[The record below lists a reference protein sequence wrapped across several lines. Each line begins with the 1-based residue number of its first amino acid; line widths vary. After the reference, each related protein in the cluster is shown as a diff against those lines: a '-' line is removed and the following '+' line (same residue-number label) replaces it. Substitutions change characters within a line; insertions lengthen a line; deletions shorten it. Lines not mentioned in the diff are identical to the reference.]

1 MEERAIDSSSNDSI
15 RDNSRSLVQGRI
27 RRAPAWIEDYVCA
40 EEERNNFVLFNSVS
54 GDPVSFEEAVK
65 SVKWRKTMD
74 LEIKAIEKTET
85 SELIALP
92 DGAKEIGVKW
102 IFKTKLNENGE
113 VDKYEARLVAKGYI
127 QQFGVDYTEVFSPVA
142 H

>member
-1 MEERAIDSSSNDSI
+1 MEERVVDSSSNDST

-27 RRAPAWIEDYVCA
+27 RRAPSWMEDYVCA

-65 SVKWRKTMD
+65 SVKWRKAMD